1 MKMDEYNVVTKGSF
15 YVLLF
20 FKVLKRDNLGA
31 F

>member
-1 MKMDEYNVVTKGSF
+1 MNEYNVVTKGSF

-20 FKVLKRDNLGA
+20 LKVLKQDNLGV

>member
-15 YVLLF
+15 YMLLF
-20 FKVLKRDNLGA
+20 FKVLNQDKLGA